1 MEIAILI
8 WIVCGIAAAF
18 VASNRGASGCL
29 WFGLGVLFGPFG
41 LAFSFAAGGNL
52 WPCPV
57 CRKKILEGAL
67 RCPYCQTDLR
77 PRSQATVVS
86 APESKP
92 IASGIVLHETFE
104 KCPHCGA
111 KIDRALARNNCTECG
126 GALDVSTPDQPSK
139 ATKTCPYCA
148 ETILAA
154 AIKCRYCGE
163 RLSEQKSPG
172 D

>member
-8 WIVCGIAAAF
+8 WIVCGIAAAV

-41 LAFSFAAGGNL
+41 LAFSFGAGSGRQ
-52 WPCPV
+52 CHA
-57 CRKKILEGAL
+57 CRKNVRQDAL
-67 RCPYCQTDLR
+67 KCPYCQTDLR
-77 PRSQATVVS
+77 PKPATSGVV
-86 APESKP
+86 
-92 IASGIVLHETFE
+92 LRETFE

-111 KIDRALARNNCTECG
+111 MIDRANARNNCTECG
-126 GALDVSTPDQPSK
+126 GDLQPSQPSK

-163 RLSEQKSPG
+163 TLSA
-172 D
+172 